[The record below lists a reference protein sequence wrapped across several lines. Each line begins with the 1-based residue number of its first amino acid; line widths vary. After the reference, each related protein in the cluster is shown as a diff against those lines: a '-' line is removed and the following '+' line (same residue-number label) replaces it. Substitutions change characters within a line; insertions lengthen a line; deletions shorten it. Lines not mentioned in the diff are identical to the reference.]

1 LQYVNIHTHFSSGN
15 VNHIEILNLLPQEE
29 IDFHQYFSCGIH
41 PWFIQS
47 NWENQIV
54 QLRNKLSNTSIIAI
68 GECGIDK
75 FKGPDI
81 HIQQDVFLK
90 QIKLANEFNL
100 PLIIHNVKS
109 QQEILKLLKDIH
121 NREKVI
127 FHGFN
132 NSLTI
137 ANQIINAGCFLS
149 FGKALFNPDSNA
161 AKVLKTMP
169 YEKFFLETDDNML
182 HSIEEVYTKASE
194 ILNIPLQKLKEDL
207 FLRFKAIFKKA

>member
-1 LQYVNIHTHFSSGN
+1 MQYVNIHTHYAGN
-15 VNHIEILNLLPQEE
+15 DNSIAIINLLPQEE
-29 IDFHQYFSCGIH
+29 VNSHHYFSCGIH
-41 PWFIQS
+41 PWFIQN
-47 NWENQIV
+47 NWDIQLN
-54 QLRNKLSNTSIIAI
+54 QLRNKIPQKNIIAI
-68 GECGIDK
+68 GECGLDK
-75 FKGPDI
+75 LRGTEFT
-81 HIQQDVFLK
+81 IQKEVFI
-90 QIKLANEFNL
+90 QHIKLANEFNL

-109 QQEILKLLKDIH
+109 HQEILKSLSDLH

-149 FGKALFNPDSNA
+149 FGKALLNPDSNA

-169 YEKFFLETDDNML
+169 YEKFFLETDDNEQY
-182 HSIEEVYTKASE
+182 SIEEVYTKASE